1 MLRGGEVTL
10 RAVERE
16 DLECL
21 WRFANDLEVELAGGG
36 DPPQPRSFESF
47 QADFEKETRER
58 APDKINFAIEVD
70 GVCIGTCGL
79 FGLDATARHAEF
91 GIGIGEKELWGH
103 GYGREATGLLLDYA
117 FHLRNLERV
126 WLEVHSENERAIRS
140 YRACGFVEE
149 GRMRRHLW
157 LAGRYVDNV
166 IMAVLREEWEERT
179 SG

>member
-91 GIGIGEKELWGH
+91 GIGIGEKELWGTVT
-103 GYGREATGLLLDYA
+103 GGRQLVCSWTMLSAYGTWSGCG
-117 FHLRNLERV
+117 
-126 WLEVHSENERAIRS
+126 WRS
-140 YRACGFVEE
+140 TQ
-149 GRMRRHLW
+149 
-157 LAGRYVDNV
+157 
-166 IMAVLREEWEERT
+166 RT
-179 SG
+179 SVRYAPTELAASSKRAECGGTFGSPGDT